1 MLRDED
7 RDISEK
13 IALGQTGAAAQNE
26 DNLLDQRLFN
36 QTQGMD
42 SGFAAEDDYTVSILE
57 FSQLGFT
64 SCFDV

>member
-13 IALGQTGAAAQNE
+13 IALGQTGAATQNE
-26 DNLLDQRLFN
+26 DSLLDQRLFN

-42 SGFAAEDDYTVSILE
+42 SGFAADDDYTVS
-57 FSQLGFT
+57 F
-64 SCFDV
+64 